1 MKYLIALLTAFLFS
15 TPFLLAQP
23 SHQQLMEKSPEGR
36 EFWLCFMRNHNDASA
51 NSPNSTP
58 LDLKLFLTSD
68 KDANVTIEIKSIRFK
83 ENVFV
88 KGGTVKA
95 IEIPSL
101 AQITSSEIV
110 ESGRGIHVTSDV
122 HISVYGL
129 NRRKL
134 TTDTFMGL
142 PVNVLGT
149 SYRVMCYD
157 VSIKLMAELAVVAT
171 EDSTEVTITPTV
183 TTDGGHPRGKPFKVM
198 LNRGDVYQVAAGN
211 TEPCINNCDL
221 TGTLVESN
229 KKISV
234 FSGHQCAYVP
244 TRIIACNHLV
254 EQMPPLNSW
263 GKHFYIGAFKK
274 RSFYNY
280 RVLANVDDT
289 KVFEDSKLIGTLK
302 AGQHLERETRASVQV
317 TASAP
322 VLVAQYSQ
330 GFDNKDNIGD
340 PMMCLISPTQ
350 QFLKKYRFAT
360 PVDGSWEHFVN
371 VVAPTKSLKSI
382 LLNGIKVDPKKFTQL
397 GESRYS
403 LAQLPVN
410 YGTHVIECSE
420 PFGMTSYGFGFGKDR
435 YDAYGSLG
443 GQSFLE
449 YVEIPD
455 KDAPI
460 VDYDTDKEGYKLLI
474 RDDRNNDRGIA
485 NVELIENTGFDFKI
499 SKYEKGT
506 PLVVVSFGNEK
517 YNANQSAKLIATD
530 LAGNK
535 AEYTLCYTFN
545 QITNK
550 YQYVLQ
556 EGLEASCGE
565 VNPWEY
571 GVSIGYDYINHS
583 ADFSQTGG
591 LITKGRFG
599 DIASGSLDF
608 GLLAAYR
615 IDQKLNLVARLNFM
629 SYTGV
634 LSAPD
639 SLASSVRNPVSGELQ
654 PYKEAINFELQ
665 GIFANIGVGAE
676 YLITN
681 NFYVLGGLQF
691 DVPFSNSIV
700 AEKEIL
706 VPLDYVYENQTNKLE
721 LDIKSLSSLNTVG
734 ISANLGVGFRLNVYK
749 STQVFLETSY
759 SQRLTNMVDDADWT
773 VSVLGLRTGVR
784 FPL

>member
-1 MKYLIALLTAFLFS
+1 MKQILILISILFAFNQSLF
-15 TPFLLAQP
+15 AQP
-23 SHQQLMEKSPEGR
+23 NNKQLMEKSPEGR
-36 EFWLCFMRNHNDASA
+36 DFWLCFMRNHNDPPA
-51 NSPNSTP
+51 NTKNTTP

-83 ENVFV
+83 ENIFV

-95 IEIPSL
+95 IDIPSL
-101 AQITSSEIV
+101 AQVTSSEIV

-122 HISVYGL
+122 FISVYGL

-157 VSIKLMAELAVVAT
+157 YVTNLTAELAVVAT

-183 TTDGGHPRGKPFKVM
+183 ETNGGHPRGKPFKVM
-198 LNRGDVYQVAAGN
+198 LNQGDVYQVAAAV
-211 TEPCINNCDL
+211 TKPCVNNCDL

-274 RSFYNY
+274 RSKYNY
-280 RVLANVDDT
+280 RVLANVDGT

-302 AGQHLERETRASVQV
+302 AGQHLEREISPSVQV
-317 TASAP
+317 TASSP

-330 GFDNKDNIGD
+330 GFDNGDNIGD

-371 VVAPTKSLKSI
+371 VVAPTKVLSSI
-382 LLNGIKVDPKKFTQL
+382 RLNGSKVDVKRFKQL

-443 GQSFLE
+443 GQSFFE

-455 KDAPI
+455 KLAPI
-460 VDYDTDKEGYKLLI
+460 VDYDTDKDGFKLFI

-485 NVELIENTGFDFKI
+485 DVDLIQNTGLNYKVSDF
-499 SKYEKGT
+499 EPGT
-506 PLVVVSFGNEK
+506 PLVVVNFGNER
-517 YNANQSAKLIATD
+517 YNSNQSVKLIATD

-545 QITNK
+545 PIANK
-550 YQYVLQ
+550 YQYTLQ
-556 EGLEASCGE
+556 EGLLASCGE
-565 VNPWEY
+565 INPWEY
-571 GVSIGYDYINHS
+571 GASIGYNYINHT
-583 ADFSQTGG
+583 ADFSNTGA
-591 LITKGRFG
+591 LTSKGTFS
-599 DIASGSLDF
+599 DIASSSVEL

-615 IDQKLNLVARLNFM
+615 IDEKVNLVGRLNFM
-629 SYTGV
+629 SYSGV
-634 LSAPD
+634 LSSPD
-639 SLASSVRNPVSGELQ
+639 SVASSVRNQTTGEPQ
-654 PYKEAINFELQ
+654 PYKESVNFELD
-665 GIFANIGVGAE
+665 GIFTNVVLGVE
-676 YLITN
+676 YLATN
-681 NFYVLGGLQF
+681 NLYIHGGLQF
-691 DVPFSNSIV
+691 DIPISSGIT
-700 AEKEIL
+700 AEKQIL
-706 VPLDYVYENQTNKLE
+706 VPQDYVFDNQTNKLD
-721 LDIKSLSSLNTVG
+721 LNIKSLSSLNTVG
-734 ISANLGVGFRLNVYK
+734 ISANIGLGFRLNVYN
-749 STQVFLETSY
+749 SSQAYLETTY
-759 SQRLTNMVDDADWT
+759 AKRLTNMVDDADWT
-773 VSVLGLRTGVR
+773 VSVLGLRAGIR